1 MLHFIYRTPL
11 RILFVWILFYARL
24 DASCAVAATPVWI
37 DTDPSVGIGEV
48 DDGLALIQA
57 MNSKELDIRGIGVV
71 FGNAGVKECHR
82 VAEQLAAAF
91 SERIIPVY
99 EGAASAEDIEP
110 SDAAYALAALL
121 KTKKIVVVALG
132 PLTNI
137 AHTLRLNPAL
147 AANITQLIAVAGR
160 RENLQFRV
168 GTMTDSFPDLN
179 FEKDVNSFKYTVETL
194 VQYDTDVVLAPW
206 EISSNVWLTKEHLQM
221 MQQTIVPDTFGVG
234 ADSSSLSFDQALST
248 CKESM
253 ELRFETASRTLIASC
268 ANLVWVLDKCIHW
281 ADLWIRSFGAVGFN
295 PFDTL
300 AVGYLTDND
309 LYKCDNVR
317 HEFVGMDSSSSSPVI
332 EAELLDDLSIHIS
345 HNSAS
350 ERASELPGENIIIG
364 KCADTDSASCSVH
377 PSAPQFVLRNS
388 SSSSALRYCRHVN
401 STIFI
406 SRLMERLLK

>member
-1 MLHFIYRTPL
+1 
-11 RILFVWILFYARL
+11 
-24 DASCAVAATPVWI
+24 PVWI

-194 VQYDTDVVLAPW
+194 VQYDTDIVLAPW

-221 MQQTIVPDTFGVG
+221 MQQTI
-234 ADSSSLSFDQALST
+234 
-248 CKESM
+248 
-253 ELRFETASRTLIASC
+253 LRFETASRTLIASC

-317 HEFVGMDSSSSSPVI
+317 
-332 EAELLDDLSIHIS
+332 
-345 HNSAS
+345 
-350 ERASELPGENIIIG
+350 
-364 KCADTDSASCSVH
+364 
-377 PSAPQFVLRNS
+377 
-388 SSSSALRYCRHVN
+388 
-401 STIFI
+401 
-406 SRLMERLLK
+406 